1 MSSTLVPYIGKT
13 KTSDSNTISTSPKG
27 HFSIEF
33 FPAKSEVAEKQFTKV
48 YNKLASLKP
57 EYFSVTYG
65 AGGSTKERT
74 FKAVEELVRK
84 TSIPTAPHISCVG
97 ESKED
102 LSHLLGEYKKL
113 GINRLVVLRGD
124 LPSGMGRQGGDFKYA
139 RDLVRFIR
147 DTTGEYFNIAVAAY
161 PEMHPQAK
169 SYDQDVEY
177 FCEKVKEG
185 ADSAVTQFFYNA
197 DSYCYFV
204 DECLSRGVTIPI
216 VPGIMPIYNREN
228 LIRFADGCGAE
239 IPRWVRLKMDSFAEE
254 GDLVRFGED
263 VVVRL
268 CERLI
273 REGVPGLHFYSL
285 NKAESIKRIWARL

>member
-1 MSSTLVPYIGKT
+1 MSSPLISHIGKT
-13 KTSDSNTISTSPKG
+13 KSKESNTISSSYKG

-33 FPAKSEVAEKQFTKV
+33 FPAKSEIAEKQFTTV
-48 YNKLASLKP
+48 YGKLAALNP

-74 FKAVEELVRK
+74 FKAVEELVRQ

-102 LSHLLGEYKKL
+102 LSQLLGEYKKL

-124 LPSGMGRQGGDFKYA
+124 LPSGMGRLHGDFKHA
-139 RDLVRFIR
+139 KDLVRFIR
-147 DTTGEYFNIAVAAY
+147 ATTGDHFNIAVAAY
-161 PEMHPQAK
+161 PEMHPQSR
-169 SYDQDVEY
+169 SYEQDVAF

-185 ADSAVTQFFYNA
+185 ANIAVTQFFYNA
-197 DSYCYFV
+197 DSYFYFV
-204 DECLSRGVTIPI
+204 DYCQSLGVTIPI

-239 IPRWVRLKMDSFAEE
+239 IPRWVRLKLDCLS
-254 GDLVRFGED
+254 DDKDIIKFGED